1 MLKELKNT
9 MQRAFDAYKD
19 LEEGSNIHYIPIL
32 KNIDSNLTALVFMDT
47 YGNKIELGDYNYEFA
62 IESISKIMT
71 LGLVLNEYGTEIIKE
86 KVGNSATGLP
96 FNSVLAL
103 ELHDG
108 KPMSALVN
116 AGAMST
122 VSIIEGNNPAEKWN
136 KIFDFQCKLAGRKL
150 NFSDEINNSE
160 QATNDH
166 NKAIAFRL
174 KSSGYIYSDPLE
186 ACDIYTRQC
195 SVLFNTTDLA
205 TVGATLA
212 NGGYNPI
219 TREVILNEKV
229 SSKILSEMFME
240 GLYDSSGKWAYEV
253 GVPSKSGVGGGIVS
267 VIPNVGAIAAFSPKL
282 DEVGNSVRGQLM
294 IKKICNEMEF
304 NIFKTE
310 QRR

>member
-1 MLKELKNT
+1 MLDKIKVIMEKSLEK
-9 MQRAFDAYKD
+9 YKSLD
-19 LEEGSNIHYIPIL
+19 EGNNVDYIPIL
-32 KNIDSNLTALVFMDT
+32 KNIDPNLTALVFMDIK
-47 YGNKIELGDYNYEFA
+47 GNKVELGDYNYEFA

-86 KVGNSATGLP
+86 KIGNSATGLP

-122 VSIIEGNNPAEKWN
+122 VSMIEGKDTEEKWR
-136 KIFDFQCKLAGRKL
+136 KIFDFQCKLSGRSL
-150 NFSDEINNSE
+150 HFSDEINQSE

-205 TVGATLA
+205 VVGATLA

-219 TREVILNEKV
+219 TKEEVLSEKV

-294 IKKICNEMEF
+294 IKKVCNEMKF
-304 NIFKTE
+304 NIFKTV
-310 QRR
+310 QKK